1 MDETTVGIVLLLLF
15 FLAAGFGIIKDN
27 NSRRK
32 RFLEKM
38 INSWGKFSD
47 REYTWE
53 DLEHISQYFYN
64 RKQTGF
70 CIGDIT

>member
-38 INSWGKFSD
+38 INSWGEILRQRIYMGRSGA
-47 REYTWE
+47 
-53 DLEHISQYFYN
+53 YFPV
-64 RKQTGF
+64 F
-70 CIGDIT
+70 L